1 MSENSN
7 QMPTSLVQNE
17 SILAIEIGAA
27 MTRAALFD
35 VVEGQYRFVA
45 AGQAA
50 TTAEAPFKDVGIG
63 VREAISGLQNVTGA
77 KLLNPDQS
85 LIVPSQADGSG
96 VDAVAAT
103 ISAGPSAR
111 TVIVGLLNDVS
122 LQSARRLAQSTYSRI
137 VDSIGIT
144 DQRKPQQ
151 HLDGIVRSRPDLVI
165 LTGGTDGGASRSILK
180 MLESVGLACYLMP
193 MEKRPMILYAG
204 NQKLAGDVQE
214 LLGGHAGKLEIS
226 YNVRPSLETEDLGPA
241 SRELA
246 GLVTKLRQRQIK
258 GVDELYLWTA
268 GNILPTAYA
277 QGRMIRFLSRL
288 YESTRGLLSVD
299 VGASATSVAAG
310 FGGELTLGTYP
321 QFGLGENLG
330 ELLQHTELDDIL
342 RWLPL
347 DISPGVVREYLF
359 QKSLYP
365 GAIPATKE
373 EQAISQAIARQALH
387 LAVQTLRRDFP
398 PSNGAQADI
407 MPPLDLIIA
416 GGGVISDGVSLG
428 QSLLLLLDAIQP
440 VGIMPIL
447 IDQNRLLPLLGVA
460 AERNNYLPIQVIDS
474 GAFIGVGT
482 VISVVA
488 SGNYGELVL
497 RAKLTY
503 PDGTDVRADVKFGG
517 LEILPLP
524 SGQSARL
531 SLQPLSRADAGLGP
545 GRSGT
550 VSVTGGALGVVID
563 ARGRPLQL
571 PSDPVRRRELI
582 KKWYYTV
589 GG

>member
-1 MSENSN
+1 
-7 QMPTSLVQNE
+7 MPSSLIQNE
-17 SILAIEIGAA
+17 SVLAIEVGAA
-27 MTRAALFD
+27 VTRVVLFD

-45 AGQAA
+45 SGQAPS
-50 TTAEAPFKDVGIG
+50 TAEAPFKDIGIG
-63 VREAISGLQNVTGA
+63 VREAIVNLQGVTNTKILA
-77 KLLNPDQS
+77 PDNNLVSPAQ
-85 LIVPSQADGSG
+85 PDGSG
-96 VDAVAAT
+96 VDAVVAT
-103 ISAGPSAR
+103 ISAGPSVK

-122 LQSARRLAQSTYSRI
+122 LQSARRLAESTYSR
-137 VDSIGIT
+137 VVESLDLT
-144 DQRKPQQ
+144 DHRKPEQQ
-151 HLDGIVRSRPDLVI
+151 LDGIVRSRPDLVI

-180 MLESVGLACYLMP
+180 MLEAVGLACYLMP
-193 MEKRPMILYAG
+193 MEKRPMVLYAG
-204 NQKLAGDVQE
+204 NRKLAGDVQE

-258 GVDELYLWTA
+258 GVDELNMWTG
-268 GNILPTAYA
+268 GNVLPTSYA

-288 YESTRGLLSVD
+288 YESTRGLLSVN

-310 FGGELTLGTYP
+310 FNGELALGTYP
-321 QFGLGENLG
+321 QFGLGESLG
-330 ELLQHTELDDIL
+330 TLLQYTELDDIM
-342 RWLPL
+342 RWMTL
-347 DISPGVVREYLF
+347 DISPNVVREYLF

-365 GAIPATKE
+365 GAIPATKD
-373 EQAISQAIARQALH
+373 EQAISQAVARQALY
-387 LAVQTLRRDFP
+387 LAVQTLKKDFP
-398 PSNGAQADI
+398 GTQTELMPS
-407 MPPLDLIIA
+407 LDLIIA
-416 GGGVISDGVSLG
+416 GGGVISEGVSLG

-447 IDQNRLLPLLGVA
+447 IDQNNLLPLLGAA
-460 AERNNYLPIQVIDS
+460 AERNHYLPVQVVDS
-474 GAFIGVGT
+474 GAFIGLGT
-482 VISVVA
+482 VISVNA
-488 SGNYGELVL
+488 AANYGDQVL
-497 RAKLTY
+497 RAKMTY
-503 PDGTDVRADVKFGG
+503 ADGTDVRADVKFGG

-524 SGQSARL
+524 SGQSASL
-531 SLQPLSRADAGLGP
+531 SLQPLNRADAGLGA

-550 VSVTGGALGVVID
+550 VPVTGGALGVVID

>member
-1 MSENSN
+1 
-7 QMPTSLVQNE
+7 MPASLVQTE
-17 SILAIEIGAA
+17 SVLAIEVGAA
-27 MTRAALFD
+27 VTRVVLFD

-45 AGQAA
+45 SGQAPS
-50 TTAEAPFKDVGIG
+50 TAEAPFKDIGIG
-63 VREAISGLQNVTGA
+63 VREAIINLQGVTGTKILA
-77 KLLNPDQS
+77 PDHG
-85 LIVPSQADGSG
+85 LITPAQPDSSG
-96 VDAVAAT
+96 VDAVVAT
-103 ISAGPSAR
+103 ISVGPSVK

-122 LQSARRLAQSTYSRI
+122 LQSARRLAESTYSRV
-137 VDSIGIT
+137 VDSLDLS
-144 DQRKPQQ
+144 DQRKPEQQ
-151 HLDGIVRSRPDLVI
+151 LDSIVRSRPDLVI

-180 MLESVGLACYLMP
+180 MLEAVGLACYLMP
-193 MEKRPMILYAG
+193 MEKRPMVLYAG

-214 LLGGHAGKLEIS
+214 LLGGHAGKLEIT

-258 GVDELYLWTA
+258 GVDELYMWTG

-288 YESTRGLLSVD
+288 YESTRGLLSVN

-310 FGGELTLGTYP
+310 FNGELALGTYP
-321 QFGLGENLG
+321 QFGLGESLG
-330 ELLQHTELDDIL
+330 TLLQYTELDDIM
-342 RWLPL
+342 RWLTL
-347 DISPGVVREYLF
+347 DISPNVVREYLF

-365 GAIPATKE
+365 GAIPATKD
-373 EQAISQAIARQALH
+373 EQAISQAVARQALY
-387 LAVQTLRRDFP
+387 LAVRALQKDFP
-398 PSNGAQADI
+398 ASAHAARTELL
-407 MPPLDLIIA
+407 PPLDLIIA

-447 IDQNRLLPLLGVA
+447 IDQNNLLPLLGA
-460 AERNNYLPIQVIDS
+460 ASERNHYLPVQVIDS
-474 GAFIGVGT
+474 GAFIGLGT
-482 VISVVA
+482 IISVIA
-488 SGNYGELVL
+488 SASYGDQVL

-503 PDGTDVRADVKFGG
+503 ADGTDVRADVKFGG

-524 SGQSARL
+524 SGQTARL
-531 SLQPLSRADAGLGP
+531 SLQPLNRVDAGLGA

-550 VSVTGGALGVVID
+550 VPVTGGALGVVID

-571 PSDPVRRRELI
+571 PPDPVRRRELI